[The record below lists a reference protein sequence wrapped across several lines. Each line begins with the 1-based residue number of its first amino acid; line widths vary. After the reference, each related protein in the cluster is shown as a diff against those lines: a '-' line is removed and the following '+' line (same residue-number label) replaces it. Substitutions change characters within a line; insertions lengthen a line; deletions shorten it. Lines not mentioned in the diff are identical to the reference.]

1 MSRNTKILPKYV
13 GSFFTIYN
21 GKRFTDLI
29 VKEAMIS
36 HKFGEFSIT
45 RLKNSMK
52 WDKK

>member
-1 MSRNTKILPKYV
+1 MSRNTKILPKFL
-13 GSFFTIYN
+13 GSFFSIYN

-45 RLKNSMK
+45 RLKSNMR